1 MTRNRRW
8 AWLGFAFGSLG
19 MDDGTVLPFA
29 IYGALISIIPILG
42 MFIAPPR
49 LTVTLPRVRNSLTR
63 RILLDDISVPVV
75 SVNDEAISIQV
86 PWAVNTPR

>member
-1 MTRNRRW
+1 MWHMTRNRHW

-42 MFIAPPR
+42 MFIAPPGS
-49 LTVTLPRVRNSLTR
+49 P
-63 RILLDDISVPVV
+63 
-75 SVNDEAISIQV
+75 
-86 PWAVNTPR
+86 